1 VAEIYEGRAEN
12 WSEESCAK
20 IVDEEIY
27 PMSKT
32 LTELF
37 VEQLKLCKVK
47 PTETVAVISELGK
60 KNDYVNAAVDS
71 ARSLGAGALVL
82 TASSLSS
89 SALPPYHSDGR
100 EIPAL
105 LAAASQCDMVIDVT
119 VGGLVH
125 SDVRMRITGAGKR
138 MLFVAEPAEVLER
151 LMGTEELR
159 TSASSGAAKLKSGR
173 MLHVSSE
180 AGTDLNVDISGA
192 DLPVTLQYGY
202 VDEPGRW
209 DHWPSGFV
217 ACFPKDRTAQGK
229 IVLQPGDA
237 LIPWQRYVRD
247 EVTMHIENGFITEIT
262 GTGTDAFVLRDYFE
276 SWKDP
281 NAFAVSHVGW
291 GFHQSARWSALD
303 VYDARSLYGQELR
316 STAGNFMWS
325 TGPNRYAN
333 RYTPAHLDIPMRG
346 CTVEIDGRPVVVAGR
361 LEGE

>member
-1 VAEIYEGRAEN
+1 
-12 WSEESCAK
+12 
-20 IVDEEIY
+20 
-27 PMSKT
+27 MSKN
-32 LTELF
+32 LSQLF
-37 VEQLKLCKVK
+37 VDQLKLCQLK
-47 PTETVAVISELGK
+47 PNETVAVISELGK
-60 KNDYVNAAVDS
+60 KNDYVNSAVDA

-89 SALPPYHSDGR
+89 PALPPYHSDGR

-105 LAAASQCDMVIDVT
+105 LAAAAECDLVIDVT

-125 SDVRMRITGAGKR
+125 SDVRMKITGAGKR

-151 LMGTEELR
+151 LMGTDELR
-159 TSASSGAAKLKSGR
+159 ASAESGAAKLKAGQT
-173 MLHVSSE
+173 LHVSSE
-180 AGTDLNVDISGA
+180 AGTDLTVDISGP

-202 VDEPGRW
+202 VPEPARW

-217 ACFPKDRTAQGK
+217 ACFPHDRTAQGT

-247 EVTMHIENGFITEIT
+247 QVTMHIKDGFITHIT
-262 GTGTDAFVLRDYFE
+262 GSGSDAFVLRDYLE
-276 SWKDP
+276 CWNDP

-291 GFHQSARWSALD
+291 GFHRAARWSALD
-303 VYDARSLYGQELR
+303 VYDPHALYGQELR

-346 CTVEIDGRPVVVAGR
+346 CTVEIDHRPVVVAGR
-361 LEGE
+361 LEN